1 MLCFVDVEFLTDC
14 QIVVINGCRNKF
26 PSFISICSNSHVFK
40 YIFGGIYVR

>member
-26 PSFISICSNSHVFK
+26 PSFIQYALAAMFSNTFFGVFM
-40 YIFGGIYVR
+40 